1 MINNNPLA
9 KDFSM
14 AALLKYTLPSIFTMI
29 FLSTYTVIDGVF
41 VSNFVGENA
50 LAAINIVFP
59 LLGIL
64 LAVSLMFATGGNAI
78 IARFMGEGKNKEAR
92 EFLSVLYIIGTAL
105 GLLATLIVFIF
116 PDAILKGLNV
126 SENLYEPSK
135 VYMLSMA
142 GFAAP
147 VVLQV
152 FAQSFMVTAGKPAFG
167 FFISVAGGITN
178 IILDYILIS
187 PNLGNLGIA
196 GAGIATGIGNSIPGI
211 IALIYFMVKRK
222 GTLYFSKPRLK
233 MKILL
238 QSMFN
243 GSSELVSSLSGSVT
257 TIMFNVILLNLV
269 GDGGV
274 AAISV
279 ILYLQMFQNGIY
291 MGYSIG
297 VAPIIAY
304 KYGGGNK
311 AALHKVMGQS
321 LKITIIA
328 SVLVVIA
335 TLLLSNQAV
344 GMFISQESETFEMAK
359 TGLLMF
365 LPAYIF
371 MGFNIFFS
379 AMFTSLSN
387 GKISASISLLRT
399 FVFLVSSLIILPQI
413 FGLNGVWIA
422 VPVAEFLAFI
432 IALIFYRK
440 YKKVYGY

>member
-1 MINNNPLA
+1 MHINNPLA

-59 LLGIL
+59 LLGVL
-64 LAVSLMFATGGNAI
+64 LAVSLMLATGGNAI

-105 GLLATLIVFIF
+105 GLLASLAVFTF

-126 SENLYEPSK
+126 SESLYEPSK
-135 VYMLSMA
+135 VYMLSLA

-152 FAQSFMVTAGKPAFG
+152 LAQSFMVTAGKPTFG
-167 FFISVAGGITN
+167 FIISVAGGITN
-178 IILDYILIS
+178 IILDYVLIS

-211 IALIYFMVKRK
+211 IALFYFMFKRK
-222 GTLYFSKPRLK
+222 GNLYFSKPKLK
-233 MKILL
+233 LKLL
-238 QSMFN
+238 FQGMFN
-243 GSSELVSSLSGSVT
+243 GSSELVSSLAGSVT
-257 TIMFNVILLNLV
+257 TIMFNVILLSLV
-269 GDGGV
+269 GDAGV

-279 ILYLQMFQNGIY
+279 ILYLQMFQNAIY

-297 VAPIIAY
+297 VAPIIGY
-304 KYGGGNK
+304 KYGQGNK
-311 AALHKVMGQS
+311 QALHKVMGQS
-321 LKITIIA
+321 LKITAAA
-328 SVLVVIA
+328 SVLVISA
-335 TLLLSNQAV
+335 TLLFSNQAV
-344 GMFISQESETFEMAK
+344 GIFISQDSATFEMARN
-359 TGLLMF
+359 GLILF
-365 LPAYIF
+365 SPAYLF

-399 FVFLVSSLIILPQI
+399 FVFLVSSLIVLPNI
-413 FGLNGVWIA
+413 FGLNGVWLA
-422 VPVAEFLAFI
+422 VPIAEFLAFI
-432 IALIFYRK
+432 IAVIFYRR
-440 YKKVYGY
+440 YKKTYGY